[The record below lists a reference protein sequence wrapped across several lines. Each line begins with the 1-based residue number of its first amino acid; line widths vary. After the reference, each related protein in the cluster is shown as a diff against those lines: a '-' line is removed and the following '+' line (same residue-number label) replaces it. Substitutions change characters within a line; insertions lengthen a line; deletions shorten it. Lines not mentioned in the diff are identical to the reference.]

1 MSTVTHKLKAVTK
14 PWKQTSLGQQ
24 RGRAGAELARTQQ
37 QLHAFPEQDRSG
49 PSAHICPWLAS
60 HRAPLLPDA
69 LSLAF
74 PASYPFLQPHRYSLA
89 PSTPLSPL
97 GWVVC
102 TYVAL
107 DSCLQAT
114 AQALCLTRTALP
126 RALLP
131 SSHPSGSGPGPP
143 APGQIPCA
151 RSPGALWKHSRVL
164 SMAFGGGTF

>member
-1 MSTVTHKLKAVTK
+1 MGESWGLRSGSHT
-14 PWKQTSLGQQ
+14 PSSP
-24 RGRAGAELARTQQ
+24 RAGSLPPPSCPGSDPPLPVAWPL
-37 QLHAFPEQDRSG
+37 RSG

-60 HRAPLLPDA
+60 HQAPLLPDA